1 MMMKFKT
8 HIQHTQIDLNG
19 YVQIDGFKISTHN
32 KRAIY
37 ESQSTHTAKSNKIVR
52 AEQKR
57 TNAETINSIQ
67 CNRFEQNARSE
78 YFRLEQRAQ
87 RTTKRAQKRK

>member
-8 HIQHTQIDLNG
+8 HILHEQITLNGIFTLNG
-19 YVQIDGFKISTHN
+19 YKTKKHN

-37 ESQSTHTAKSNKIVR
+37 ESQSTHSAKSNKIIR

-57 TNAETINSIQ
+57 TNAEQINAIQ
-67 CNRFEQNARSE
+67 CNRFEQNMRSE
-78 YFRLEQRAQ
+78 ALKVAQSNKRRA
-87 RTTKRAQKRK
+87 KR

>member
-1 MMMKFKT
+1 MKSKT
-8 HIQHTQIDLNG
+8 HILHTQIDLNG

-37 ESQSTHTAKSNKIVR
+37 ESQSGHTAKSNKIIR

-57 TNAETINSIQ
+57 TNAEQINAIQ

-78 YFRLEQRAQ
+78 YLRLQQREHYKAIRQ
-87 RTTKRAQKRK
+87 AKKQK

>member
-8 HIQHTQIDLNG
+8 HIQHTQINLNG

-37 ESQSTHTAKSNKIVR
+37 ESQSTHSAKSNKIIR

-78 YFRLEQRAQ
+78 YFRNNQKQ
-87 RTTKRAQKRK
+87 TRAQKRK